1 MSIRSMMTLG
11 FQSFLRI
18 ISIPAKLKGRK
29 IMEKGFFNHLTYFLA
44 AGAVTLGIGFFALAS
59 ALWFLICKRREIFQD
74 SKFKAVDEK
83 CRQRPSKAKIKSHPQ
98 CVFISRNFHTGR
110 FQSQEEQR
118 KKETACI
125 KANNGYSKD
134 DFCLA
139 TKKVICDPSESSS
152 ATNPSSV
159 TLSLSTLPSDFYYS
173 QSVEIADDWYSDDS
187 QMKKSPSM
195 PFLGE
200 PLMEKVFSYLTTI
213 PLEQCTENVL
223 NMTLRDDQKDDNLKE
238 IFTQRNTEVEIQN
251 LQHNTE

>member
-1 MSIRSMMTLG
+1 MFCFT
-11 FQSFLRI
+11 
-18 ISIPAKLKGRK
+18 
-29 IMEKGFFNHLTYFLA
+29 
-44 AGAVTLGIGFFALAS
+44 
-59 ALWFLICKRREIFQD
+59 
-74 SKFKAVDEK
+74 
-83 CRQRPSKAKIKSHPQ
+83 
-98 CVFISRNFHTGR
+98 
-110 FQSQEEQR
+110 
-118 KKETACI
+118 
-125 KANNGYSKD
+125 ANNGYSKD

-238 IFTQRNTEVEIQN
+238 IFTQRNTDVEIQN
-251 LQHNTE
+251 LQHNTEWLFSFETLCTLKSCKVKTELPASESLNMSMLILFLLFFTIEWSYFPFQLFVETKLQEEVQWYHKH